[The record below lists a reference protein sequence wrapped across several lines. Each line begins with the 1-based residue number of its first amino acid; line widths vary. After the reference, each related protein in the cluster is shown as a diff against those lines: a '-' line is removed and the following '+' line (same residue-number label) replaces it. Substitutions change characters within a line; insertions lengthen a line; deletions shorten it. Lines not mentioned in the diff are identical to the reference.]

1 MAHVLEYPKPPLP
14 PKPKATK
21 GFVLSLIA
29 GILTMLA
36 GISATILTY
45 FYVAFVPAWLIPYR
59 LAGVALGLILGILII
74 LGAFLIWQDSLGFG
88 GALVFLCSLAN
99 IYLVILYFIPIYL
112 SFAVMGI
119 GLVALILGL
128 IGGVIGVFGK

>member
-1 MAHVLEYPKPPLP
+1 MAHMLEYSKPPLP

-21 GFVLSLIA
+21 GFVLSLLA
-29 GILTMLA
+29 GVFTMIA
-36 GISATILTY
+36 GISATLLTF

-59 LAGVALGLILGILII
+59 LLGAGIGLILGLLIF

-99 IYLVILYFIPIYL
+99 IYLGIIWYVGVIWRY
-112 SFAVMGI
+112 AVLGL
-119 GLVALILGL
+119 GLVALIFGL
-128 IGGVIGVFGK
+128 IGGVLGVFGK

>member
-1 MAHVLEYPKPPLP
+1 MAHIVDQSKPLLP

-29 GILTMLA
+29 GVLTMLA

-59 LAGVALGLILGILII
+59 LAGAGIGLILGMLIL

-99 IYLVILYFIPIYL
+99 IYLVILYYIPIYL
-112 SFAVMGI
+112 SYAVMSI

-128 IGGVIGVFGK
+128 IGGVTGVFGK